1 MSNSTKPE
9 DDLIQI
15 VAAQWNR
22 TCCL

>member
-22 TCCL
+22 IYCL

>member
-9 DDLIQI
+9 HGLIQI

-22 TCCL
+22 IRCL